1 MSFVSGRLSYTAM
14 KKSFHSLFRTNGA
27 VLMKPVRQLEGGGD
41 EPEVVEFYIPTFSDI
56 NGDNQIPIK
65 EFLATVASKLN

>member
-1 MSFVSGRLSYTAM
+1 
-14 KKSFHSLFRTNGA
+14 
-27 VLMKPVRQLEGGGD
+27 MKPVRQLEGGGD
-41 EPEVVEFYIPTFSDI
+41 EPEVVEFHIPTFSDI